1 MGERGNVRGAA
12 TARRQRGEEGQSL
25 MLFVVML
32 PFFLAIFGLVL
43 DAGTIFAARREAQG
57 IADAAARAGAN
68 ELNVDFYRRT
78 DGQRIELDGSL
89 ADEVARRYLAEQ
101 GVGQPG
107 LAGTVTVAPL
117 AITVVVRREVP
128 LGFLRLAG
136 WQTYP
141 IQALA
146 VAQPFVAVTG
156 RP

>member
-1 MGERGNVRGAA
+1 MGKRGSGRGEA
-12 TARRQRGEEGQSL
+12 TARVQRGREGQSL

-68 ELNVDFYRRT
+68 ELDVGLYRRT
-78 DGQRIELDGSL
+78 DGRQIELDGSL
-89 ADEVARRYLAEQ
+89 ADEVARRYLADQ

-107 LAGTVTVAPL
+107 LEGTVSVAPM

-136 WQTYP
+136 WQTHP
-141 IQALA
+141 IQAVA
-146 VAQPFVAVTG
+146 VAQPFVTVTG
-156 RP
+156 LP